1 MAYLIIYLVGHEL
14 SYSMSRRLDELK
26 QKVEQKTMVFIEYF
40 PEISSY
46 GDEM

>member
-14 SYSMSRRLDELK
+14 SYSMFRRLDDFE

-46 GDEM
+46 DDEM